1 MPFASLQ
8 RLARIGFWLVAAAIL
23 ALSLVPGTLR
33 PHTLLHGEAE
43 HFAAYFALG
52 VTLELGYGHRIGP
65 GAATLFLVALPAV
78 LEFAQA
84 FVPGRH
90 PEPVDFLVSAA
101 GALLG
106 GGLVLVALR
115 LRQARR

>member
-52 VTLELGYGHRIGP
+52 VTLGSATATASGRVRRRSSSSRCRPCSNSRKLSCP
-65 GAATLFLVALPAV
+65 GGIPS
-78 LEFAQA
+78 
-84 FVPGRH
+84 R
-90 PEPVDFLVSAA
+90 SISS
-101 GALLG
+101 
-106 GGLVLVALR
+106 
-115 LRQARR
+115 